1 MRNVFLV
8 LKHEVS
14 TLLTRPSFWV
24 MAFVFPVLTLFL
36 NVGVQIIT
44 MRSLRSEQAIF
55 PEQAPTASGAQVA
68 RTGYVDGAGL
78 IANLPHDPVAQSL
91 RPFPSEEAADAAVAS
106 GQIERYAVI
115 PPDYMQTGR
124 LLIVER
130 NFRPLGDSGAQLLRY
145 VIAYNLMGDEARAS
159 ILAEPLRT
167 ITEHSLAPR
176 STREQAGPT
185 ASYVAMATLFVF
197 FFLISMSSGLMLQSV
212 SREKEN
218 RTAEMLLLSVRPRE
232 LMLGKVLGLSIVA
245 MLQMII
251 WVGGPLLLL
260 RGYSQPQS
268 QVVSAL
274 RASIRLPAGFMLWA
288 VLYFLLGYLM
298 YASLMAAIGALAPNA
313 RAAGQVTV
321 IILLPLMVP
330 LLVNTAFVQA
340 PNGTLATVLSLFPLT
355 APTAMVTRLAVIPV
369 PAWQLGVSLLGLG
382 AATYA
387 LVLLAARFFRAET
400 LLSDAA
406 LSLGR
411 IADELRGDP

>member
-1 MRNVFLV
+1 
-8 LKHEVS
+8 
-14 TLLTRPSFWV
+14 
-24 MAFVFPVLTLFL
+24 
-36 NVGVQIIT
+36 
-44 MRSLRSEQAIF
+44 
-55 PEQAPTASGAQVA
+55 
-68 RTGYVDGAGL
+68 
-78 IANLPHDPVAQSL
+78 
-91 RPFPSEEAADAAVAS
+91 
-106 GQIERYAVI
+106 
-115 PPDYMQTGR
+115 
-124 LLIVER
+124 VER
-130 NFRPLGDSGAQLLRY
+130 DFRPLSDSGAQLLRY

-159 ILAEPLRT
+159 ILAEPVRT

-197 FFLISMSSGLMLQSV
+197 FFLISMSSGFMLQSV

-218 RTAEMLLLSVRPRE
+218 RTAEVLLLSVRPRE

-245 MLQMII
+245 LLQMII

-260 RGYSQPQS
+260 RGYSQLQG

-274 RASIRLPAGFMLWA
+274 GASIRLPAGFMLWA

-321 IILLPLMVP
+321 VILLPLMIP
-330 LLVNTAFVQA
+330 LLVNTAFTQA

-355 APTAMVTRLAVIPV
+355 APTAMVTRLAMIPV

-382 AATYA
+382 AVTYV

-400 LLSDAA
+400 LLSDTA
-406 LSLGR
+406 LTLGR
-411 IADELRGDP
+411 IAYELRGEPKTSVFPGDEG